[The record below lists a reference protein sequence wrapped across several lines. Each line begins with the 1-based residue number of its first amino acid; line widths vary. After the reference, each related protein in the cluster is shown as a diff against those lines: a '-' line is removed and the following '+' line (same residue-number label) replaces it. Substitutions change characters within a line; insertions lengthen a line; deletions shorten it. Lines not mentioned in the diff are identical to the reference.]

1 MDINRAL
8 SQIRW
13 VNFFIALACLIL
25 KVIGLLSLLTSFN
38 VFRLLVGGF
47 SILFLGILLLYELQ
61 MKKLGKKLRVH
72 YGFLYTYIGRAVYV
86 MLYVFSSGGHS

>member
-8 SQIRW
+8 AQIRW
-13 VNFFIALACLIL
+13 VNFFVALACLVL
-25 KVIGLLSLLTSFN
+25 KVIGLLSLITSFN
-38 VFRLLVGGF
+38 VFRLLMGSF

-61 MKKLGKKLRVH
+61 MKKLGKKFRVL

-86 MLYVFSSGGHS
+86 MLYVSCRSRNN

>member
-8 SQIRW
+8 AQIRW
-13 VNFFIALACLIL
+13 VNFFVALACLVL
-25 KVIGLLSLLTSFN
+25 KVIGLLSLITSFD
-38 VFRLLVGGF
+38 VFRLLMGSF

-61 MKKLGKKLRVH
+61 MKKLSKKFRVL

-86 MLYVFSSGGHS
+86 MLYVTCYSCNA